1 LRELNRGFKEAE
13 KEREEEEEEEEE
25 LAFST
30 LSPFVD
36 R

>member
-13 KEREEEEEEEEE
+13 KEREEEEDEEE